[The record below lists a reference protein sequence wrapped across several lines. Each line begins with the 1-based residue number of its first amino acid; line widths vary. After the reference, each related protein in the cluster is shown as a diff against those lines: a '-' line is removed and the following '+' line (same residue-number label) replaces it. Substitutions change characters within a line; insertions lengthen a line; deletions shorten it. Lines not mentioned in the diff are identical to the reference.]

1 MATLEPVSS
10 TKQRDAALAFGAFLV
25 AVLLWQLQGATVLT
39 YPLRLF
45 VTMVHEMAHGLAALA
60 TGGSFLRFEV
70 TRYGAGMAYT
80 SGGSRFLII
89 QAGYLGTA
97 LFGAVLLILAN
108 RVRRPGS
115 VAIGLGAI
123 IALFTLLY
131 SGLGPQSISP
141 VESVVVAA
149 ALLAGFYLILT
160 RQTNDGRYLGVSV
173 VVLGGVLFAA
183 FAGWDNLLTGV
194 VGLGSA
200 AVLFI
205 IGTRAGRSVN
215 LVALNFLA
223 FLTGLQAITDGWV
236 LLRIVSL
243 PRSMMPLN
251 DAASMAGAYGG
262 SAMLW
267 ALYWIALDIVI
278 FGSAIYLVFIRPRR
292 RAVEGVSGVSRPRT

>member
-1 MATLEPVSS
+1 
-10 TKQRDAALAFGAFLV
+10 
-25 AVLLWQLQGATVLT
+25 
-39 YPLRLF
+39 
-45 VTMVHEMAHGLAALA
+45 
-60 TGGSFLRFEV
+60 
-70 TRYGAGMAYT
+70 
-80 SGGSRFLII
+80 
-89 QAGYLGTA
+89 
-97 LFGAVLLILAN
+97 
-108 RVRRPGS
+108 
-115 VAIGLGAI
+115 
-123 IALFTLLY
+123 LY

-243 PRSMMPLN
+243 PRSM
-251 DAASMAGAYGG
+251 
-262 SAMLW
+262 
-267 ALYWIALDIVI
+267 
-278 FGSAIYLVFIRPRR
+278 
-292 RAVEGVSGVSRPRT
+292 